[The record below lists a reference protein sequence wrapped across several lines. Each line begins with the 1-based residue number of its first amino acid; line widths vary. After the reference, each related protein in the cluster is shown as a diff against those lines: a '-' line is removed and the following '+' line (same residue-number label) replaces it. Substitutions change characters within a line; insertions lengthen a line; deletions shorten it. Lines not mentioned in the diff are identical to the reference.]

1 MGWYYNG
8 FSRYEFSFSVRLA
21 EKVLI
26 KDIKLW
32 NLYINHSWQ
41 DDICTVLS
49 TPKSISN
56 SVMGEVSG
64 NNYTFWMICLQ
75 KKKKPKLNINF
86 SLLATCMVFVELC
99 SNFTPQALGRVTKYR
114 KIFIGSDTEE
124 LESHKFIIGPQL
136 RFRIFKRIGKQ
147 AVYKCIRFF

>member
-32 NLYINHSWQ
+32 NLTSITRGKVIFARCWARLNQFQTQSWVKYLG
-41 DDICTVLS
+41 IIILFGWYVC
-49 TPKSISN
+49 
-56 SVMGEVSG
+56 
-64 NNYTFWMICLQ
+64 
-75 KKKKPKLNINF
+75 KKNKTKLNINF

-99 SNFTPQALGRVTKYR
+99 SNFTPQALGRVKKYR

-136 RFRIFKRIGKQ
+136 RFRIFKRIGNH

>member
-1 MGWYYNG
+1 M
-8 FSRYEFSFSVRLA
+8 
-21 EKVLI
+21 KP
-26 KDIKLW
+26 
-32 NLYINHSWQ
+32 YINHSWQ
-41 DDICTVLS
+41 GDICTVLS

-75 KKKKPKLNINF
+75 KKKTKLNINF